1 MSGGAGPHPQRAA
14 AGRPYEQGNTVGR
27 DDPARLIVVMCAA
40 LRMGFWELRSLC
52 RQAALGRTKAF
63 PTQGGRWPGG
73 PDEGEILRRFLRRA
87 RALPLPKDF
96 ESCVLKRAAGNNGPY
111 GKSTPM

>member
-1 MSGGAGPHPQRAA
+1 MSGGAAHTPKEWPQAA
-14 AGRPYEQGNTVGR
+14 PYEQGNTVGR

-73 PDEGEILRRFLRRA
+73 PDEGEILRRFPRRA